1 MDTQVIGQDG
11 IETPTEE
18 PSQEAELGFWGRL
31 KKKTKEYFTYNVPG
45 HNLRVWE
52 LDLIRGI
59 IMIFVTFDHI
69 ARFSYY
75 WGIIHFQTPFGQAIG
90 RGAVAYLTNDFI
102 QNSYA
107 FWLWV
112 ICFMS
117 GISCQFSHSSVMRVI
132 KFWIFSFVFMGG
144 YLALHFV
151 MPDRLT
157 GYLIFNIVAVLTIS
171 VTVWYL
177 MEKLK
182 LPDWWRIAIASAI
195 IVTGVALYF
204 YSRFHDGGLYVDN
217 GLLALLVYNQH
228 GYQLSPNNFEPL
240 LPHLGFFILGAVYG
254 KHVYKDKKTVLKR
267 STPPKWLSPVMIL
280 GKHSLAAY
288 LFLPTV
294 SIALLW
300 VVVQFVGLFV

>member
-1 MDTQVIGQDG
+1 
-11 IETPTEE
+11 
-18 PSQEAELGFWGRL
+18 
-31 KKKTKEYFTYNVPG
+31 
-45 HNLRVWE
+45 
-52 LDLIRGI
+52 
-59 IMIFVTFDHI
+59 MIFVTFDHI

-195 IVTGVALYF
+195 IVAGVALYF

-254 KHVYKDKKTVLKR
+254 KHVYKNKKTVLKR

>member
-31 KKKTKEYFTYNVPG
+31 KKKIKEYFTYNVPG

-117 GISCQFSHSSVMRVI
+117 GISC
-132 KFWIFSFVFMGG
+132 
-144 YLALHFV
+144 
-151 MPDRLT
+151 
-157 GYLIFNIVAVLTIS
+157 
-171 VTVWYL
+171 
-177 MEKLK
+177 
-182 LPDWWRIAIASAI
+182 
-195 IVTGVALYF
+195 
-204 YSRFHDGGLYVDN
+204 
-217 GLLALLVYNQH
+217 
-228 GYQLSPNNFEPL
+228 
-240 LPHLGFFILGAVYG
+240 
-254 KHVYKDKKTVLKR
+254 
-267 STPPKWLSPVMIL
+267 
-280 GKHSLAAY
+280 
-288 LFLPTV
+288 
-294 SIALLW
+294 
-300 VVVQFVGLFV
+300 